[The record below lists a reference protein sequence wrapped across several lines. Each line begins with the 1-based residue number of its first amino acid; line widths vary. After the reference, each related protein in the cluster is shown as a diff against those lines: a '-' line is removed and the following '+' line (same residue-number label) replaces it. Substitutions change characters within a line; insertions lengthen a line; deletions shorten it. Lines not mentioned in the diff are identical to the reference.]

1 MKLPKPNGPFP
12 VGFTD
17 IHVGNGNVNFIAR
30 LYYPCRDSGTTD
42 VGYGPWFPEPKYYKA
57 YGYFMRLPEWISY
70 ALFWG
75 LGRNIRIH
83 AVENAPPLI
92 TKYNEQRK
100 KCILFSHGLGGI
112 RTTYSTLCTGF
123 ASKGHLVAAIEHN
136 DRSASMTKVNGN
148 IVKYDHSMSTYEARN
163 QQLTRR
169 REEIILLKDVI
180 LNKKHDHVVSHSG
193 VFKQLA
199 SPNTRFI
206 AMGHSFGAA
215 TVFSLGDHVDAGVCL
230 DPWTFPLGNAIEPFP
245 KPALTVIMENFTW
258 PENTE
263 TIMRLMSRNG
273 RENTITLPNA
283 DHMDVSDVPVVM
295 PTMLKLVTASN
306 RRAAKVHPS
315 ETIKAVSEM
324 IESFIESVEAAD

>member
-17 IHVGNGNVNFIAR
+17 IQVGNGNVNFVAR
-30 LYYPCRDSGTTD
+30 LYYPCLESKTADP
-42 VGYGPWFPEPKYYKA
+42 GYGPWFPDPEYYKA
-57 YGYFMRLPEWISY
+57 YGYYMRMPEWMSS
-70 ALFWG
+70 AMFWG
-75 LGRNIRIH
+75 LFRDIRIH
-83 AVENAPPLI
+83 AVEDAPPI
-92 TKYNEQRK
+92 KNGEARK

-112 RTTYSTLCTGF
+112 RTTYSTLCTMF

-163 QQLTRR
+163 QQLIRR

-180 LNKKHDHVVSHSG
+180 LEKVKDRAVLHSS

-230 DPWTFPLGNAIEPFP
+230 DPWTFPLGTIDQPFP

-263 TIMRLMSRNG
+263 NILKLMSRNG

-283 DHMDVSDVPVVM
+283 DHMDVSDVSVVM
-295 PTMLKLVTASN
+295 PTLLKWVTASN
-306 RRAAKVHPS
+306 RRAAKVQPE